1 MNKMREQLPTY
12 SKILNR
18 GTPSTLFHYTT
29 PMGLLGISHSKKIWA
44 TDLRFLNDKK
54 EFQHSLDITH
64 SILEDFYKVDD
75 NLKKLKGLNYDFI
88 EYLRINLGR
97 KWNPEV
103 YVASF
108 SEEGDLL
115 SQWRGYC
122 PKGGFSIGFHFNL
135 LSQIAE
141 NHDSFLLPCVYDFK
155 IQKQILEELLVS
167 HSKKYAEAI
176 KDNDQNNSDEL
187 AHSISNEFIIS
198 LFALAPMLKHESFKE
213 EKEWRIVSS
222 NLRVM
227 PDIQFRA
234 SDSNIIPY
242 IEISLCQSEEEIEFT
257 RIFIGPASIDQYSKE
272 AVLQLL
278 RKNRVPQ
285 NAIRLSSAP
294 YRSA

>member
-1 MNKMREQLPTY
+1 MREQLPTY
-12 SKILNR
+12 SKILR
-18 GTPSTLFHYTT
+18 RRHPSILFHYTT
-29 PMGLLGISHSKKIWA
+29 PIGLLGISHTKNIWA

-64 SILEDFYKVDD
+64 SILEGFYKVDD
-75 NLKKLKGLNYDFI
+75 NQNKLKGLNYDFI
-88 EYLRINLGR
+88 EYLRINLGEN
-97 KWNPEV
+97 WNPEV

-108 SEEGDLL
+108 TEEGDLL

-122 PKGGFSIGFHFNL
+122 PMGGFSIGFHFDL
-135 LSQIAE
+135 LSQIAK
-141 NHDSFLLPCVYDFK
+141 NNSSFLVPCVYEFK
-155 IQKQILEELLVS
+155 EQKQILEELLVS
-167 HSKKYAEAI
+167 YSKKYDEAI

-213 EKEWRIVSS
+213 EKEWRIVFS
-222 NLRVM
+222 NLVGGM

-234 SDSNIIPY
+234 NESNIIPY
-242 IEISLCQSEEEIEFT
+242 IGISLCQSEEEIKFKE
-257 RIFIGPASIDQYSKE
+257 IFIGPASINHYSKE
-272 AVLQLL
+272 AVMQLL

-285 NAIRLSSAP
+285 NAIRLSSVP